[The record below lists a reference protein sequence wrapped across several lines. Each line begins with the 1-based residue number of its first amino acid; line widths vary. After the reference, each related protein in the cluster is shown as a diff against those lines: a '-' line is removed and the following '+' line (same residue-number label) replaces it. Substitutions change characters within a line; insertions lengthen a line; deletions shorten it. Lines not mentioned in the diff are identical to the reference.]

1 MIPTTCPSVRCTFLA
16 AVAFGVLATAAGSR
30 LLAEESYET
39 PPMLEATNVL
49 PETMQTGDHFKV
61 KPQVQSDGVMNHYVV
76 DSDYGQFQA
85 YGDLALARLIKEI
98 HAITQLDEVSKTKV
112 FAEAAFDS
120 ATGQVKTIEA
130 VAKHPVG
137 TVKGLPGGV
146 HRMFHKYKRQAKEG
160 YQTAKH
166 VSGEAVDVVTP
177 GDDKKDSKDDDTT
190 GEGESGKKKS
200 DTAQLTGEATEAT
213 KNYALKWFGVSGAE
227 RKWYKKIEIDPYTRN
242 QVLRK
247 KVTSVSHVDAA
258 ANFGMKFVP
267 IPSIPGVDY
276 LKRVND
282 AVWTLDP
289 EELRAQNTKTLQEAG
304 VDEKLIQKFMTNENL
319 SPSQQTLMLTTLTTM
334 KGVEGL
340 EVMLKIA
347 AEADGVDVA
356 EFNLANTLLLAAYHK
371 FKKPVTKV
379 FPGQPVPVALDEDN
393 GLFIIVSADDAFW
406 DKDLGEVITLMAGKF
421 DDVTVTDREL
431 WLRGKASPR
440 FETELQNLGWGMQQQ
455 IDLTEKIKEQFTQ
468 PSEQSA
474 PPKKDKEESGS

>member
-1 MIPTTCPSVRCTFLA
+1 MNRDFARVVVVSAGLAMIGLA
-16 AVAFGVLATAAGSR
+16 GISAQEG
-30 LLAEESYET
+30 YET
-39 PPMLEATNVL
+39 PPMLEASDVL
-49 PETMQTGDHFKV
+49 PEAMQTGDHFKV

-160 YQTAKH
+160 YHTAKE
-166 VSGEAVDVVTP
+166 VSGEAVDAVVP
-177 GDDKKDSKDDDTT
+177 GDSDKGDKDDGAADD
-190 GEGESGKKKS
+190 GKKAEDKS
-200 DTAQLTGEATEAT
+200 DTAELTGQATEAAE
-213 KNYALKWFGVSGAE
+213 NYALKWFGVSGAE
-227 RKWYKKIEIDPYTRN
+227 RKWYKKIDIDPYTRN

-247 KVTSVSHVDAA
+247 KVTSVAHVDAA

-276 LKRVND
+276 LKRAND
-282 AVWTLDP
+282 AVWTMDP
-289 EELRAQNTKTLQEAG
+289 EELRAQNTKTLQAAS
-304 VDEKLIQKFMTNENL
+304 VDEKLIQQFMTNENL
-319 SPSQQTLMLTTLTTM
+319 SPSQQTLMLTTVAQM
-334 KGVEGL
+334 KGVKGL

-347 AEADGVDVA
+347 AEADGVAVA

-379 FPGQPVPVALDEDN
+379 FPGEPVPVALDEDN

-421 DDVTVTDREL
+421 DDMTVTDREL

-440 FETELQNLGWGMQQQ
+440 FETELQNLGWGLQQQ
-455 IDLTEKIKEQFTQ
+455 IDLAEKIKEQFTQ
-468 PSEQSA
+468 PSEQQK
-474 PPKKDKEESGS
+474 PKEPAKEGKGESN

>member
-1 MIPTTCPSVRCTFLA
+1 MIPATCPSVRCAFLV
-16 AVAFGVLATAAGSR
+16 AVAFVVLATAAGPG
-30 LLAEESYET
+30 LLAEKGYET
-39 PPMLEATNVL
+39 PPMLEASDVL

-61 KPQVQSDGVMNHYVV
+61 KPQVQNDGVMNHYVV

-98 HAITQLDEVSKTKV
+98 HAISQLDEVSKTKV
-112 FAEAAFDS
+112 FAESALDS
-120 ATGQVKTIEA
+120 ATGQVKTIVE
-130 VAKHPVG
+130 VSQHPVG

-177 GDDKKDSKDDDTT
+177 GDDKKDSKDDGTAGD
-190 GEGESGKKKS
+190 GESGAKKS
-200 DTAQLTGEATEAT
+200 DSAQLTSEAT
-213 KNYALKWFGVSGAE
+213 KAAENYALKWFGVSGAE
-227 RKWYKKIEIDPYTRN
+227 RKWYKKIDIDPYTRN

-247 KVTSVSHVDAA
+247 KVTSVAHVDAA

-276 LKRVND
+276 LKRAND
-282 AVWTLDP
+282 AVWTMDP
-289 EELRAQNTKTLQEAG
+289 EELRAQNTKTLQEVG
-304 VDEKLIQKFMTNENL
+304 VDEKLIQQFMTNENL

-334 KGVEGL
+334 KGVKGL

-347 AEADGVDVA
+347 AEADAVDVA

-406 DKDLGEVITLMAGKF
+406 DQDLGEVITLMAGKF
-421 DDVTVTDREL
+421 DDMTVTDREL

-440 FETELQNLGWGMQQQ
+440 FETEVGDLGWSLRQQ
-455 IDLTEKIKEQFTQ
+455 IELTEKIKEQFTQ

-474 PPKKDKEESGS
+474 PPKGDKEESGS